1 MNEITISYIVITAV
15 LFIAGV
21 FVTQLVRDVRQL
33 TQQVMHLTKCVERLT
48 AQMEVVL
55 KDLAGIDERVRS
67 IETK

>member
-1 MNEITISYIVITAV
+1 MNEITVSYIVITAV
-15 LFIAGV
+15 LFVAGV